1 MEYTY
6 IRDIDKI
13 IEDKNKLKEVIL
25 FLLNT
30 NAKRYDDYT
39 SKQLYDVFC
48 EETLSNFIDILNN
61 MSSYEFRL
69 EGFSNYVYDF
79 HRTNKID
86 LKNKIEF
93 LLNHNYSFVDD
104 SNDSIGKIS
113 FEEYLFKCDTK
124 DVKDCLEC
132 MVEYYEKYND
142 LTGLEKKIDKF
153 EVFQH
158 NDITNIW
165 VALNLKYIITFI
177 GKGGNHK
184 KFITFCRK
192 KLKKYFSEKKEN
204 LELYN
209 KKWRMIVKENKC

>member
-30 NAKRYDDYT
+30 HAKRYDDYT
-39 SKQLYDVFC
+39 SKQLYELFC
-48 EETLSNFIDILNN
+48 DIPLSNFIDILNN
-61 MSSYEFRL
+61 MSCYEFRL

-79 HRTNKID
+79 HKTNKID
-86 LKNKIEF
+86 LKNKMEF
-93 LLNHNYSFVDD
+93 LLSQNYSFVDD
-104 SNDSIGKIS
+104 RDDSVEKIT
-113 FEEYLFKCDTK
+113 FEEYLFKCNTK

-142 LTGLEKKIDKF
+142 LTGLEKKIDEF

-158 NDITNIW
+158 SDITNIW
-165 VALNLKYIITFI
+165 IAINLKYIITFI
-177 GKGGNHK
+177 GKGGKHK

-192 KLKKYFSEKKEN
+192 KLKKYFSEKTEN

-209 KKWRMIVKENKC
+209 KIWRRIVKENKC